1 MIINFDNLKE
11 LLRFNI
17 KYYRYQNNLSQERLA
32 ELCSLSTRYLTD
44 IERGLHDPTINKIE
58 KIAKALNLE
67 PYELFQ
73 NPKRDINLIKKINS
87 SRQYNQK

>member
-73 NPKRDINLIKKINS
+73 NPKRDIDLIKKINS
-87 SRQYNQK
+87 SRQ

>member
-17 KYYRYQNNLSQERLA
+17 KYYRYQNNLSQERLD

-73 NPKRDINLIKKINS
+73 NPKRDIDLIKKINS
-87 SRQYNQK
+87 SRQYNPK

>member
-17 KYYRYQNNLSQERLA
+17 KYYRYQNNLSQERLD

-73 NPKRDINLIKKINS
+73 NPKRDIDLIKKINS
-87 SRQYNQK
+87 SRQ